1 MARKT
6 TKRESALQDLIG
18 QLEDTAK
25 QAGDR
30 ISEYLAEA
38 RVRQRLTDAADAI
51 NDVRLTVLR
60 RIHGEPPPKPTEE
73 KAARAATP
81 LEDMTIRELHKLRAR
96 PADPRAF
103 IDEQG
108 RVDRRAASRLSRPT
122 RSVRVRA
129 GDVAPEPS
137 TRPAAWRVRSPTRR
151 SSWASAAAKQEATL
165 PRSRTTA
172 PRRTASSSRRVGP
185 SGARISVR

>member
-1 MARKT
+1 MVRKT

-60 RIHGEPPPKPTEE
+60 RIHGEPPAKPTEG

-81 LEDMTIRELHKLRAR
+81 LEDMTIRELHKLAR
-96 PADPRAF
+96 
-103 IDEQG
+103 
-108 RVDRRAASRLSRPT
+108 DRQIP
-122 RSVRVRA
+122 
-129 GDVAPEPS
+129 G
-137 TRPAAWRVRSPTRR
+137 R
-151 SSWASAAAKQEATL
+151 SSMSKAELIDVLRQ
-165 PRSRTTA
+165 
-172 PRRTASSSRRVGP
+172 G
-185 SGARISVR
+185 